1 MGIFRDLGQSIL
13 RTFDAGKTDEAVWTF
28 PKKFGCVKCPAGTV
42 RLVLSLRDALADI
55 SQQHQPNQANT
66 ENRRVS

>member
-28 PKKFGCVKCPAGTV
+28 PKKVWMRKMS
-42 RLVLSLRDALADI
+42 RRDSAI
-55 SQQHQPNQANT
+55 GVVPT
-66 ENRRVS
+66 GRVGRHFATAST